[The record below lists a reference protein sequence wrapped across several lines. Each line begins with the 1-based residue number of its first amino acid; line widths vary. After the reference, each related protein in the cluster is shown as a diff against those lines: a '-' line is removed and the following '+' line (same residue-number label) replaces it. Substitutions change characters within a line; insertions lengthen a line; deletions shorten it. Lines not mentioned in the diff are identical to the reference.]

1 MTRYTITVSVEDT
14 KAKTYSHSMEFC
26 KQKNGKKNETS
37 MDIKNKRVS
46 GRQGNFHWNFKN
58 IEKKGNK
65 EVSVGVGKEHRRWP
79 LKHQVEQMLKYLA
92 CCLGYRIQHMIDE
105 YRNQQ
110 KGKHKICG
118 GVF

>member
-46 GRQGNFHWNFKN
+46 GRQGNFH
-58 IEKKGNK
+58 
-65 EVSVGVGKEHRRWP
+65 
-79 LKHQVEQMLKYLA
+79 
-92 CCLGYRIQHMIDE
+92 
-105 YRNQQ
+105 
-110 KGKHKICG
+110 
-118 GVF
+118 